1 MKRIIAF
8 ITVLVFAI
16 TTCAIVSFS
25 EGDYKYSL
33 DATIKQINQGSTA
46 TLRLEL
52 TKNGS
57 SFDYCGVNATISVPF
72 DISDVTY
79 TVPGKTAV
87 PVTAEK
93 LLPEEETSGSNPYTF
108 TIDYSPEFSV
118 ESGASE
124 TASGNISIS
133 FKIGDEAKTGYK
145 DIAVTDITVFIDETV
160 EDVSSEET
168 PSEDVSSE
176 ETPSEDVSSEDV
188 SSEETSIEETPSED
202 VTSETSQEETLEVY
216 NAGHSKKNVEITP
229 KNANNTNGDGP
240 KLTIKVLDKNAQNAK
255 LSDLRVGI
263 LAEPTE
269 EEEGI
274 VFEKEYPL
282 SPAFSSDTA
291 SYSVTVDADVT
302 VLDLV
307 YETVFSGADVSFEA
321 SAGASI
327 SNGVITLGSSTTC
340 RITIT
345 INSEQRK
352 QKYYLNIN
360 KGESSE
366 IPSDP
371 SSDVS
376 SDPSTDVSSEA
387 GGTVSNPE
395 DISSDADTS
404 DVSSDDDVIA
414 NVDGDGNGIGTGFII
429 LIIIISFICGFV
441 LCLILVKTGA
451 IPMKGPDKK
460 KQVQKIENDDFIS
473 GGAAGGMDSGY
484 TATRVMPIPGG
495 NNGKKFEVDIEY
507 DEPATEKTEI
517 TEKKE
522 ETETKKKKQSFF
534 FDDDEF

>member
-33 DATIKQINQGSTA
+33 DATIKQIDQGSTA

-72 DISDVTY
+72 DISEVTY

-87 PVTAEK
+87 PVIAEK
-93 LLPEEETSGSNPYTF
+93 LSPEEETSTSNPYTF

-145 DIAVTDITVFIDETV
+145 DIVVTDIVVFIDETV
-160 EDVSSEET
+160 EDT

-176 ETPSEDVSSEDV
+176 EISSEDVSSEDV
-188 SSEETSIEETPSED
+188 SSEETSSEETSSED
-202 VTSETSQEETLEVY
+202 VSSEEATSESSQEETLSVY
-216 NAGHSKKNVEITP
+216 NAGHSKKDVEITP
-229 KNANNTNGDGP
+229 KNANSTNGDGP

-263 LAEPTE
+263 LAETS
-269 EEEGI
+269 EEEGV

-321 SAGASI
+321 SAGANV
-327 SNGVITLGSSTTC
+327 SNRVITLGSGTTC

-352 QKYYLNIN
+352 
-360 KGESSE
+360 
-366 IPSDP
+366 
-371 SSDVS
+371 
-376 SDPSTDVSSEA
+376 
-387 GGTVSNPE
+387 
-395 DISSDADTS
+395 
-404 DVSSDDDVIA
+404 
-414 NVDGDGNGIGTGFII
+414 
-429 LIIIISFICGFV
+429 
-441 LCLILVKTGA
+441 
-451 IPMKGPDKK
+451 
-460 KQVQKIENDDFIS
+460 
-473 GGAAGGMDSGY
+473 
-484 TATRVMPIPGG
+484 
-495 NNGKKFEVDIEY
+495 
-507 DEPATEKTEI
+507 
-517 TEKKE
+517 
-522 ETETKKKKQSFF
+522 
-534 FDDDEF
+534 

>member
-176 ETPSEDVSSEDV
+176 AT
-188 SSEETSIEETPSED
+188 SSEETSSED

-216 NAGHSKKNVEITP
+216 NAGHSKKDVEITP
-229 KNANNTNGDGP
+229 KNANSTNGDGP

-269 EEEGI
+269 EEEESI

-371 SSDVS
+371 SSDIS

-414 NVDGDGNGIGTGFII
+414 NVDGDGNGIGTGALI

-441 LCLILVKTGA
+441 LCFILVKTGA
-451 IPMKGPDKK
+451 IPVSGPDKNK
-460 KQVQKIENDDFIS
+460 PAKNIEDDAFIS
-473 GGAAGGMDSGY
+473 GAASGSMDSGY

-522 ETETKKKKQSFF
+522 ENETKKKKQSFF